1 MWRFYFTSS
10 GFWGLRIQ
18 GCFLMP
24 CPHDALRH
32 RKPPWPIFP
41 MFHWYI
47 LTIRSCIDSKRRSE
61 LVPKWAWFG
70 KRTPSPLCRT
80 VLLVFVF
87 TYISEILTDQ
97 PRSTLLLSPWLLK
110 DTYCTVNH
118 DDVRKTTLEESNRV
132 LQCLFFMAAHF
143 VSMMIFSNTANKSKR
158 LRSAE
163 LFRYLL
169 DIRTTQ
175 PTSSVRLTVNRGLRA
190 KKHWAFYFPVPNSRA
205 SGYSCAGYHQNALP
219 GRVGWLSTAET
230 AQYTCRGRLGS

>member
-1 MWRFYFTSS
+1 MHSDIVSHRGRSFPCFTDTSWL
-10 GFWGLRIQ
+10 FDLYRLKMLKRICTQ
-18 GCFLMP
+18 VSLIWKEDAISPMSHSATGVCFHL
-24 CPHDALRH
+24 
-32 RKPPWPIFP
+32 
-41 MFHWYI
+41 YI
-47 LTIRSCIDSKRRSE
+47 
-61 LVPKWAWFG
+61 
-70 KRTPSPLCRT
+70 
-80 VLLVFVF
+80 
-87 TYISEILTDQ
+87 YISEILTDQ